1 MSAVDP
7 MSTPDP
13 IQAANGHSLTHSPIT
28 RTLLSFSLPILLTL
42 ALHSLNGAVNAL
54 WVGSFLGPVG
64 LAATANAN
72 LIVILIFSTMIGF
85 CTAVSILISQ
95 HMGRG
100 DIDASRRVVGTGAAL
115 FLSLSIV
122 LTIVGWIEAPTLLR
136 WMDTPAEVRG
146 PALSYL
152 RVMFLNLPFSIFSLF
167 LTQVLRGMGDSVTPL
182 RCAVPGIVI
191 EVLVNPLL
199 IHGYG
204 PVPALGTAGSALTT
218 LLASSCATVL
228 LVRSIYR
235 RDLVIRLR
243 GREFAYLYPSWELL
257 YFTLSRGVPLG
268 LQMVVFSGSS
278 LLMMG
283 LINQHGTVTAA
294 AFGAI
299 NQIWIFVQMPANA
312 VSLAVSTMA
321 AQNIG
326 AGRWER
332 VSRLVRIGAAV
343 NVASTALV
351 VCGAMLLDQHLLRL
365 FLPDNE
371 AAVAIAQRINIV
383 GGWGF
388 VIQSATLTLSA
399 VMRAN
404 GVALVPLI
412 FMFIAFGPGRVGSA
426 MLLQGTM
433 GVDAIWLSFP
443 IGSIMSFAMNAAY
456 FRLGTW
462 RKARFITGI
471 KDEPA
476 AEPLTAA
483 V

>member
-1 MSAVDP
+1 MSAIDP
-7 MSTPDP
+7 VSASDR
-13 IQAANGHSLTHSPIT
+13 QVADERSLTSSPIA

-54 WVGSFLGPVG
+54 WVGSFLGQVG

-72 LIVILIFSTMIGF
+72 LIMVLIFSTMIGF
-85 CTAVSILISQ
+85 CTAISIMVSQ

-100 DIDASRRVVGTGAAL
+100 DIDAARRAVGTGATL
-115 FLSLSIV
+115 FLTLSLL
-122 LTIVGWIEAPTLLR
+122 LTIVGWLAAPALLG
-136 WMDTPAEVRG
+136 WMDTPAEVRA

-152 RVMFLNLPFSIFSLF
+152 RVMFLNLPFSIFALF
-167 LTQVLRGMGDSVTPL
+167 LTQILRGTGDSLTPL

-191 EVLVNPLL
+191 EVLVNPIL
-199 IHGYG
+199 IHGFG
-204 PVPALGTAGSALTT
+204 PVPPLGTAGSALTT
-218 LLASSCATVL
+218 LLASSCATIL
-228 LVRSIYR
+228 LVRAIYR
-235 RDLVIRLR
+235 RELVVRLR
-243 GREFAYLYPSWELL
+243 GREFAYLYPSWPLL
-257 YFTLSRGVPLG
+257 RYTIGRGVPLG

-283 LINQHGTVTAA
+283 LINQHGTATAA

-326 AGRWER
+326 AGRWDR
-332 VSRLVRIGAAV
+332 VSQLVRMGAAV
-343 NVASTALV
+343 NLVSTALV
-351 VCGAMLLDQHLLRL
+351 VGGAMLLDQHLLRL
-365 FLPDNE
+365 FLPENE
-371 AAVAIAQRINIV
+371 AAVTIAQRINII

-388 VIQSATLTLSA
+388 VIQSVTLTLSA

-426 MLLQGTM
+426 MLLQGIL

-443 IGSIMSFAMNAAY
+443 IGSIMSFVMNSLY
-456 FRLGTW
+456 YKLGTW
-462 RKARFITGI
+462 RQARLIDLATV
-471 KDEPA
+471 DPA
-476 AEPLTAA
+476 AKALAATA
-483 V
+483 